1 MSPAGTAVADVP
13 KRNRYEIT
21 VDGERAGF
29 VTYRRAPGRIA
40 FLHTEIDDAHQG
52 AGLAGTL
59 VRAALDAARADGLA
73 VAPYCPYVAGW
84 IAKHPDYADLVP
96 ERHRHLLERR
106 TG

>member
-1 MSPAGTAVADVP
+1 VSPADTSVADAP
-13 KRNRYEIT
+13 ERNRYEIT
-21 VDGERAGF
+21 LDGQLAGF
-29 VTYRRAPGRIA
+29 VPYRRTPGRIA
-40 FLHTEIDDAHQG
+40 LLHTEIDDAHQG

-59 VRAALDAARADGLA
+59 VRAVLDAARADGLA

-84 IAKHPDYADLVP
+84 IARHPAYADLVP